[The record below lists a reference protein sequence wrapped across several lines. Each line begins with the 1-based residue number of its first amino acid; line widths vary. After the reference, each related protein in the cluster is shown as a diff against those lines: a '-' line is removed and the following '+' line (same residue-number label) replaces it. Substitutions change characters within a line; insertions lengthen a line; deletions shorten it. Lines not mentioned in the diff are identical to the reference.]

1 MKLLTKAILRKLAP
15 LGTTQDAEDPFVPV
29 KFFTPDG
36 GWTWYVTEGEEDGGD
51 FRFFGFVVGLEK
63 EWGYFLLSEL
73 LSVRGGLGL
82 PIERDLYFAPRLFS
96 QVRVVERI

>member
-36 GWTWYVTEGEEDGGD
+36 GWTWYVTEA
-51 FRFFGFVVGLEK
+51 GLENDD
-63 EWGYFLLSEL
+63 FIFVTVQVPASILLDKS
-73 LSVRGGLGL
+73 S
-82 PIERDLYFAPRLFS
+82 
-96 QVRVVERI
+96 RIV